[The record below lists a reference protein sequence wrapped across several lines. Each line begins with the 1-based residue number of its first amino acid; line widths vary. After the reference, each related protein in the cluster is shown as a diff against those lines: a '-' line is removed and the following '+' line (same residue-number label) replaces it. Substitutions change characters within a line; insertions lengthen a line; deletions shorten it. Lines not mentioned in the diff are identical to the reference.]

1 MKQETLEEASWK
13 YNPLKKLDGEF
24 IRAAFING
32 AKWQQERMYSE
43 EEVIDLLQE
52 MNDWPTIF
60 DGRIDII
67 EWFEQ
72 FKKK

>member
-1 MKQETLEEASWK
+1 MLKDGTWVPDEHSCDASIEMLE
-13 YNPLKKLDGEF
+13 
-24 IRAAFING
+24 I
-32 AKWQQERMYSE
+32 AKTKFDKMHTD
-43 EEVIDLLQE
+43 EEVIDLLQK
-52 MNDWPTIF
+52 MNDCPTTF